1 MRLKLKKKT
10 VPMPSEK
17 LLTSANSERK
27 QYEKVIYISHPY
39 GGIKENEENVAK
51 IIIHLQKKYPKY
63 LFISPIH
70 AFSYQ
75 YHKVDYETGIQKCLW
90 LLYRCDE
97 MWVFGDWKESK
108 GVCREILE
116 CEKIHKPY
124 KLCSDCNEDCLHCPL
139 ADFDDEGIYCVLGG
153 VK

>member
-1 MRLKLKKKT
+1 MQFTELWKSGD
-10 VPMPSEK
+10 SEK
-17 LLTSANSERK
+17 K
-27 QYEKVIYISHPY
+27 QYERVIYISHPY
-39 GGIKENEENVAK
+39 GGLKENEEKVAR
-51 IIIHLQKKYPKY
+51 IIIRLQKKYPTY

-75 YHKVDYETGIQKCLW
+75 YHKVDYETGILKCLW

-116 CEKIHKPY
+116 CEKINKPY
-124 KLCSDCNEDCLHCPL
+124 KIYKDCKEDCIHCPL
-139 ADFDDEGIYCVLGG
+139 AGFDDEGVYCGLGG
-153 VK
+153 IE